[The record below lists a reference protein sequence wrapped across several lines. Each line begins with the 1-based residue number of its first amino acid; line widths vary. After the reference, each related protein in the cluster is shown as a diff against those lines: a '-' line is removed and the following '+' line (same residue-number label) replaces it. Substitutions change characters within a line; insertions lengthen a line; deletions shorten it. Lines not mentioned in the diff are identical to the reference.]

1 MPNHKNRV
9 GNQIG
14 SHTRNAVH
22 ELQLEAQTIGEKA
35 QQSVQD
41 MGESARQC
49 IANFQENVEDRITA
63 NPLKSVLIAAGA
75 GMLLGLFFR
84 R

>member
-22 ELQLEAQTIGEKA
+22 ELQLEAQALGEKA
-35 QQSVQD
+35 HQRVHEL
-41 MGESARQC
+41 GESARQC
-49 IANFQENVEDRITA
+49 ATDFQGDIEDRITR

-75 GMLLGLFFR
+75 GMLLGFLFR

>member
-35 QQSVQD
+35 QQRVQD
-41 MGESARQC
+41 LGESARQC
-49 IANFQENVEDRITA
+49 VTDFQGDMEDRITR

>member
-9 GNQIG
+9 GNHVG
-14 SHTRNAVH
+14 NHARNAVS
-22 ELQLEAQTIGEKA
+22 ELQMEARAIGEKA
-35 QQSVQD
+35 QQSVHD

-49 IANFQENVEDRITA
+49 VVDFQGDVEDRITR

>member
-9 GNQIG
+9 GNQVG
-14 SHTRNAVH
+14 NHTRNAVH
-22 ELQLEAQTIGEKA
+22 ELQLEAQALGEKA
-35 QQSVQD
+35 QQSVHALS
-41 MGESARQC
+41 ESARQC
-49 IANFQENVEDRITA
+49 ATDFQGEMEERITR

>member
-14 SHTRNAVH
+14 SHTRNAFH
-22 ELQLEAQTIGEKA
+22 ELQLEAQALGEKA
-35 QQSVQD
+35 QQCVQD
-41 MGESARQC
+41 LGDSARQC
-49 IANFQENVEDRITA
+49 VTDFQGDIEDRITR

>member
-22 ELQLEAQTIGEKA
+22 ELQLEAQAIGEKA
-35 QQSVQD
+35 QQRVQD
-41 MGESARQC
+41 LGESARTC
-49 IANFQENVEDRITA
+49 VTDFQGEVEERITR
-63 NPLKSVLIAAGA
+63 NPLKSVLMAAGA
-75 GMLLGLFFR
+75 GMLLGFFLR

>member
-22 ELQLEAQTIGEKA
+22 ELQLEAQALGEKA
-35 QQSVQD
+35 QQRVQD
-41 MGESARQC
+41 LGESARQC
-49 IANFQENVEDRITA
+49 VTDFQGDIEERITRS
-63 NPLKSVLIAAGA
+63 PLKSVLIAAGA

>member
-35 QQSVQD
+35 QQRVHD
-41 MGESARQC
+41 LGESARQC
-49 IANFQENVEDRITA
+49 VTDFQGDVEDRITR

-75 GMLLGLFFR
+75 GMLLGFFFR